1 MYRNGFGAL
10 AMLEEVRQLL
20 AVQFIESPAVEEWCH
35 VLTQL
40 QQEVLQDYLIRRGW
54 VEEVPEE
61 PSTMLA
67 GDGPRLEAP
76 DLADEEA

>member
-20 AVQFIESPAVEEWCH
+20 AVQFIESPACEEWCH

-54 VEEVPEE
+54 VEEVPDEAAAAMIPGREGQLGVNEE
-61 PSTMLA
+61 
-67 GDGPRLEAP
+67 
-76 DLADEEA
+76 EE